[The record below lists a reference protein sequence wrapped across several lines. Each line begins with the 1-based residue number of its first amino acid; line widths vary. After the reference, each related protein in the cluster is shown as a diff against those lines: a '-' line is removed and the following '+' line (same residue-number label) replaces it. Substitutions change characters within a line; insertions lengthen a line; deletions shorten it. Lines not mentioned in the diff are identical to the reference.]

1 MRSRIVGGVA
11 LVLGL
16 LVVVLML
23 MDPKPM
29 EWKPLLGGLA
39 FIGLGGYYLLTGRR
53 AASMKEFV
61 VEGKLSHDDAAPP
74 KA

>member
-1 MRSRIVGGVA
+1 MPRRRAKATRGRPDRAPG
-11 LVLGL
+11 
-16 LVVVLML
+16 
-23 MDPKPM
+23 
-29 EWKPLLGGLA
+29 A